1 MGNRLREYGFTSP
14 FRAHVKGSNYD
25 ASLADLSGG
34 AINQFLTDVS
44 TYNTIIR
51 DYGLTSQIEYKQ
63 PNGSWGTAVPP
74 KPTQRVMYQPGSS
87 PSGTTY
93 SAERYT
99 LDNNPNA
106 KGEQINLMPEYRWR
120 ISGDIEGANQAL
132 RDAGLQGSYTQPDG
146 RTINTGGSFTAIVPG
161 KSVTLTT
168 PLSGYGGVQRAGTA
182 YVDSADPLGAGI
194 GGSHSAIDRAYNGAT
209 APQYYTLPNR
219 PFGTGTTIDAMSDQ
233 SYGTYYVKRV
243 ADEVFSNPNLGSVIY
258 NPTGFRAAL
267 EATPQISNQIGTY
280 FDNTADFWNKRDN
293 DGGGPLGVI
302 AKGLAG
308 VAQFASMATGLNAL
322 VTGLGSLVGGAG
334 LQGAFNAALNTA
346 GAMPDIGSVIGGAAG
361 SATAG
366 NLANIAIGGIIGG
379 EAGGL
384 PGALLGAGGAAI
396 GAGIDQAGG
405 IREFI
410 RDPFGN
416 ITGAI
421 GLGGEV
427 LSGAQ
432 LAAMEAAGQ
441 INLGSTAQNLAGGVP
456 DYSMEV
462 IGGASNLLGGGTGS
476 SLGGTIGSAIGGN
489 LAGGSVISAPGNVN
503 FTGSYVDPT
512 TGQVVE
518 QYEVI
523 AESGDTT
530 QAGGGMGSSAGGGAG
545 SAIGDML
552 GGGGASTGPSSPGG
566 LLDGNVTPG
575 TPGNPSGSIQT
586 TAPGTTPTAGTG
598 TGQTGVIGGPGGI
611 SPDGMP
617 IGIPGVDAP
626 YPPGSYQGQIGAVDG
641 VVGGDPFGS
650 IGTSG
655 TQPGGQYDDSKF
667 DLVGNLIPSL
677 GPWDFTGATSGPGT
691 PNATGLL
698 DTGTGPTGTGP
709 GGNGP
714 GGDGPG
720 GDGLGG
726 DGLGGG
732 NNFGG
737 FDYSGLLGGMTPGG
751 MGDPVSFLTPRAY
764 GTKKKGPAS
773 FYGKLQ
779 APKKR
784 KGITVRRA

>member
-51 DYGLTSQIEYKQ
+51 DSGLTSQIEYKQ
-63 PNGSWGTAVPP
+63 PDGSWGTAVPP
-74 KPTQRVMYQPGSS
+74 QPTQRVIRQPGSS
-87 PSGTTY
+87 GTTY
-93 SAERYT
+93 FAERYT

-132 RDAGLQGSYTQPDG
+132 RNAGLQGSYAQPDG
-146 RTINTGGSFTAIVPG
+146 RRINTGASFTAIVPG

-168 PLSGYGGVQRAGTA
+168 RLSGYGLGYGGVQRAGTA

-194 GGSHSAIDRAYNGAT
+194 GGSHNAIDRAYNGAT

-258 NPTGFRAAL
+258 SPTEFRAAL
-267 EATPQISNQIGTY
+267 EATPAIRDQIGTFFNDTSSY
-280 FDNTADFWNKRDN
+280 WRSRD
-293 DGGGPLGVI
+293 DGGGALGVI
-302 AKGLAG
+302 AGGLSQI
-308 VAQFASMATGLNAL
+308 AQFAGMATGLNAL

-361 SATAG
+361 STTAG

-384 PGALLGAGGAAI
+384 PGALLGAGGAAV

-432 LAAMEAAGQ
+432 LAAMEASAQVGLGSLAQNTTGGSLDPTGEYVPLQGGYAIWPAKPGEIPLIAITGPRTGVGTGITSGTSLTGSNAGQ
-441 INLGSTAQNLAGGVP
+441 FLGGVSSALP
-456 DYSMEV
+456 GMIY
-462 IGGASNLLGGGTGS
+462 GGGGTSGP
-476 SLGGTIGSAIGGN
+476 GNIGGILTTSPDGLN
-489 LAGGSVISAPGNVN
+489 ISAE
-503 FTGSYVDPT
+503 
-512 TGQVVE
+512 E
-518 QYEVI
+518 QGGFGATPSDGI
-523 AESGDTT
+523 TSG
-530 QAGGGMGSSAGGGAG
+530 
-545 SAIGDML
+545 
-552 GGGGASTGPSSPGG
+552 
-566 LLDGNVTPG
+566 V
-575 TPGNPSGSIQT
+575 
-586 TAPGTTPTAGTG
+586 GTG
-598 TGQTGVIGGPGGI
+598 TGQTGVVGGPGGI
-611 SPDGMP
+611 SPDEMP

-626 YPPGSYQGQIGAVDG
+626 YAPGSSQGQIGAVDG
-641 VVGGDPFGS
+641 IVGGDPFGS

-655 TQPGGQYDDSKF
+655 TQPGGQYNDSKF
-667 DLVGNLIPSL
+667 DLIGNLIPSL

-698 DTGTGPTGTGP
+698 DTGTGLAGTGP
-709 GGNGP
+709 GGNGL
-714 GGDGPG
+714 GGDGAG

-726 DGLGGG
+726 DGLGMGS
-732 NNFGG
+732 GG
-737 FDYSGLLGGMTPGG
+737 FNYSGLLGGMTPGG
-751 MGDPVSFLTPRAY
+751 MGDPVSFLKPRAF
-764 GTKKKGPAS
+764 GTKKKGPSS